1 MAEDSDVDPAALPL
15 GSAVAFYVG
24 ARAVTVD
31 AVIRAAHFR
40 GEINSHGQDLLLKI
54 ACQHHAV
61 TESLEPDLDAVQ
73 ARADQFRYT
82 RDLITTEETEEWM
95 EKRGIEQH
103 HFSNHILRGHWKEVL
118 ADKVASEASPWTDDS
133 AWRSELTTEMFLT
146 GTFDQMARDLARRMA
161 SREAGAP
168 SSDDAS
174 TLIEA
179 QRDRFLSVVGIR
191 PEDLPAWLES
201 VGGDSAWLEEMLLI
215 EAAYARRSATIV
227 TEDGLV
233 RALRSRRLSLMRF
246 EVEALEFDTLAAAR
260 EAILCVRDDH
270 LSMEEVA
277 AESSYPY
284 LKREFV
290 LEDLP
295 EEWQTSMLS
304 TPENGLVGP
313 FNGDELIH
321 LFRIQRKIEPT
332 LDDAV
337 IREHLAERLVEAHF
351 NELCSKQGVK
361 MLL

>member
-1 MAEDSDVDPAALPL
+1 MADDSDVDPAALL
-15 GSAVAFYVG
+15 IGSVVAFNVG

-31 AVIRAAHFR
+31 EVIRAAHFR
-40 GEINSHGQDLLLKI
+40 GEINSHRQDLLLKI
-54 ACQHHAV
+54 ACQRHAV
-61 TESLEPDLDAVQ
+61 AQSLEPDPDAIQ
-73 ARADQFRYT
+73 ASADQFRYT

-103 HFSNHILRGHWKEVL
+103 HFSNHILRGHWKEVMEDE
-118 ADKVASEASPWTDDS
+118 ADLK
-133 AWRSELTTEMFLT
+133 SELITEMFLT
-146 GTFDQMARDLARRMA
+146 GSFDQMARDLARRMA
-161 SREAGAP
+161 SREVGA
-168 SSDDAS
+168 SSTGNS
-174 TLIEA
+174 NVQIEV
-179 QRDRFLSVVGIR
+179 QRDRFFSVVGLR
-191 PEDLPAWLES
+191 PEDLPAWLEN
-201 VGGDSAWLEEMLLI
+201 VGGDSGWLEEMLLI
-215 EAAYARRSATIV
+215 EAAYAQRSATIV

-246 EVEALEFDTLAAAR
+246 EVEALEFDTLSAAR

-295 EEWQTSMLS
+295 DEWQTSMLS

-332 LDDAV
+332 LEDAV
-337 IREHLAERLVEAHF
+337 IRAYLAERLVEAHF
-351 NELCSKQGVK
+351 NELCSQQGVK